1 VLGQQ
6 DPRHDADADASQP
19 PPRSQQHADH
29 NGDGS
34 LPGFKGLIN
43 MAGDVAI
50 APLAGLPSWRALGH
64 WSPAENRPSPLMIL
78 REQERNRIPWLL
90 PLRHERMAAG
100 MFEFFRGG
108 AAFMAADL
116 ACSPHSGILVQLC
129 GDAHLLNFGF
139 YASPERSLL
148 FDIVDFDE
156 TYPGPFEWDLKRLLT
171 SLVLVLQT
179 RGVDGDRIEQTAR
192 AVAEHY
198 RRTIAWLA
206 GLPLMQMWGARID
219 LEQVLEGSG
228 SQRFRRH
235 LREVV
240 EKARERDTLHAADRL
255 CNRDSAGRLVFNH
268 QPPALQRLEALPEP
282 LRGSLSADQWSQ
294 DMIDSYCASAPSHV
308 QQLLGYFEWRDWALK
323 AVGVASVG
331 TRCSIGLWVGPHE
344 QDVLILQCKQ
354 ALPSVLQP
362 DPSVCAWAHQG
373 QRVVEGQRLM
383 QTHSDPFLGWATS
396 PQGEDLI
403 WRHFRDW
410 KGAVDLEKLGT
421 KGLVDYGHLCAWV
434 LAKAHARS
442 SKATPI
448 AQCIA
453 DQPDFDQA
461 MASFA
466 MAYSQ
471 TVAADYRSFCEA
483 LAADGQLLHS

>member
-1 VLGQQ
+1 MGACSNRKRRTLPRNSDRFTLTINTAEMSVSIATGWPELG
-6 DPRHDADADASQP
+6 R
-19 PPRSQQHADH
+19 
-29 NGDGS
+29 
-34 LPGFKGLIN
+34 
-43 MAGDVAI
+43 
-50 APLAGLPSWRALGH
+50 
-64 WSPAENRPSPLMIL
+64 WSPPADRRSPLDIL
-78 REQERNRIPWLL
+78 RDVERERIQWLL
-90 PLRHERMAAG
+90 PVRRERMAAG
-100 MFEFFRGG
+100 VFEFFRGG
-108 AAFMAADL
+108 AAVMAADL
-116 ACSPHSGILVQLC
+116 ACSPHSGQLVQLC

-171 SLVLVLQT
+171 SLVLVLQS
-179 RGVDGDRIEQTAR
+179 RAVDEDRCAEAACT
-192 AVAEHY
+192 VAEHY
-198 RRTIAWLA
+198 RQTISWLA
-206 GLPLMQMWGARID
+206 GLPLMQMWGARPD
-219 LEQVLEGSG
+219 LDEVLERSK

-240 EKARERDTLHAADRL
+240 EKARERDTLHAAARL
-255 CNRDSAGRLVFNH
+255 CRRNADGGLVFDH
-268 QPPALQRLEALPEP
+268 QPPTLQRIEALDEP

-294 DMIDSYCASAPSHV
+294 EMIDSYCASAPSHV
-308 QQLLGYFEWRDWALK
+308 QQLLSYFEWRDWALK

-331 TRCSIGLWVGPHE
+331 TRCSVGLWVGPHE

-354 ALPSVLQP
+354 ALPSALQP
-362 DPSVCAWAHQG
+362 DPEHGAWVHQG

-410 KGAVDLEKLGT
+410 KGSVDLEELGT
-421 KGLVDYGHLCAWV
+421 KGVIDYARLCAWV

-448 AQCIA
+448 AQCIVG
-453 DQPDFDQA
+453 QPSFERA
-461 MASFA
+461 MASYA
-466 MAYSQ
+466 MDYSQ
-471 TVAADYRSFCEA
+471 TVRTDYKQFCAA
-483 LAADGQLLHS
+483 QTT

>member
-1 VLGQQ
+1 MHGLG
-6 DPRHDADADASQP
+6 
-19 PPRSQQHADH
+19 
-29 NGDGS
+29 G
-34 LPGFKGLIN
+34 LFK
-43 MAGDVAI
+43 I
-50 APLAGLPSWRALGH
+50 AVPVSVTPLAPATDWPALAG
-64 WSPAENRPSPLMIL
+64 WSPPLDRRSPLEIL
-78 REQERNRIPWLL
+78 REQERDRIAWLL
-90 PLRHERMAAG
+90 PLRHQRMAAG
-100 MFEFFRGG
+100 VFEFFRGG

-116 ACSPHSGILVQLC
+116 ARSPHSGLLVQLC

-139 YASPERSLL
+139 YASPERTLL

-179 RGVDGDRIEQTAR
+179 RGVEADRCEQAAS

-206 GLPLMQMWGARID
+206 GLPLMRMWGARPD
-219 LEQVLEGSG
+219 LEQWIDDSP

-235 LREVV
+235 LRDVV
-240 EKARERDTLHAADRL
+240 DKARERDTLHAAARL
-255 CNRDSAGRLVFNH
+255 CSRDDQGRLVFDH
-268 QPPALQRLEALPEP
+268 QPPTLQRMESLPEP
-282 LRGSLSADQWSQ
+282 LRGALSTDQWSRE
-294 DMIDSYCASAPSHV
+294 MIDSYCACAPSHI
-308 QQLLGYFEWRDWALK
+308 QQLLGYFQWRDWALK

-331 TRCSIGLWVGPHE
+331 TRCSIGLWVGPHDE
-344 QDVLILQCKQ
+344 DVLILQCKQ

-362 DPSVCAWAHQG
+362 DLLHCAWPHQG
-373 QRVVEGQRLM
+373 QRVVEGQRLL
-383 QTHSDPFLGWATS
+383 QTYSDPFLGWATS

-410 KGAVDLEKLGT
+410 KGSVDLDQLGT
-421 KGLVDYGHLCAWV
+421 KGLVEYGRLCAWV

-453 DQPDFDQA
+453 GQPAFERA
-461 MASFA
+461 MAAFA
-466 MAYSQ
+466 IAYSH
-471 TVAADYRSFCEA
+471 TVQADYRNFCAA
-483 LAADGQLLHS
+483 LSAGDHLVEAADHHPFGA

>member
-1 VLGQQ
+1 MTRV
-6 DPRHDADADASQP
+6 
-19 PPRSQQHADH
+19 
-29 NGDGS
+29 
-34 LPGFKGLIN
+34 
-43 MAGDVAI
+43 I
-50 APLAGLPSWRALGH
+50 APLSGSQDWHVLGH
-64 WSPAENRPSPLMIL
+64 WSPPADRRSPLAIL
-78 REQERNRIPWLL
+78 REQERDRIPWLL
-90 PLRHERMAAG
+90 PLRHQRMGAG
-100 MFEFFRGG
+100 VFEFFRGG

-116 ACSPHSGILVQLC
+116 ARSPHSGLLVQLC
-129 GDAHLLNFGF
+129 GDSHLLNFGF

-171 SLVLVLQT
+171 SLVLVLQA
-179 RGVDGDRIEQTAR
+179 RGVEGDRIEPAAL
-192 AVAEHY
+192 AVAEQY
-198 RRTIAWLA
+198 RSTIAWLA

-240 EKARERDTLHAADRL
+240 EKSRERDTFHAVSRL
-255 CNRDSAGRLVFNH
+255 CSRDASGRLVFDH
-268 QPPALQRLEALPEP
+268 QPPTLQRLEALPEP
-282 LRGSLSADQWSQ
+282 LRGSLSTDQWSRE
-294 DMIDSYCASAPSHV
+294 MIDSYCASAPSHV
-308 QQLLGYFEWRDWALK
+308 QQLLSYFEWRDWALK

-362 DPSVCAWAHQG
+362 DPAVSAWAHQG

-410 KGAVDLEKLGT
+410 KGSVDLEKLGT
-421 KGLVDYGHLCAWV
+421 KGLVDYGRLCAWV

-453 DQPDFDQA
+453 GQPDFERA
-461 MASFA
+461 MARFA

-471 TVAADYRSFCEA
+471 TVAADYRRFCEA
-483 LAADGQLLHS
+483 LEADSQLERS